1 MTDLSSLIAEQW
13 QPIETAT
20 TATKRGHVLLALP
33 NGRVCEGYWG
43 AAKYNRKTKTYDE
56 AWVTSPYSG
65 DVHPTHWMPLPSP
78 PRAKEGE
85 NNG

>member
-1 MTDLSSLIAEQW
+1 MSDLSSLIADQW
-13 QPIETAT
+13 QPIETAPT
-20 TATKRGHVLLALP
+20 HGHVLLTLP

-43 AAKYNRKTKTYDE
+43 CAKYNRKTKAYDE

-65 DVHPTHWMPLPSP
+65 DVEPTHWMPLPSA